1 MKNFVIIG
9 LSTFG
14 YYMAQ
19 FLSERNFDVIAID
32 SDEGR
37 VEAVK
42 PYVTKGIIADARDM
56 ETLKKLGVTETDAVI
71 VSLGESIDAS
81 LLVVLHLKELGI
93 EEIFVKVLTEDHA
106 KIVNII
112 GASEIV
118 FPERD
123 SAFKLAQRIDN
134 PNILEYVPLTEGY
147 SVIDLAPPESF
158 TGKTLRELDLRNE
171 YEVQVIIIKEM
182 VPERV
187 IIPTANHV
195 VKDSDLLVVMGKNE
209 DLERLKKIE

>member
-1 MKNFVIIG
+1 M
-9 LSTFG
+9 
-14 YYMAQ
+14 
-19 FLSERNFDVIAID
+19 
-32 SDEGR
+32 
-37 VEAVK
+37 EAVK

-187 IIPTANHV
+187 IIPTANQV